1 MIHSPMPADKTI
13 GERIRN
19 ERKLFHLTQE
29 QLSEALG
36 ITPNYLGEIERGRRS
51 LTRKVATKLCNYFGL
66 TYDFLYNGN
75 LDITT
80 SSHDQDDIIPP
91 FKAELLHFIESCNE
105 NECVACLS
113 FVKSMVLAIR
123 SHQNVSGNSNRNNLH
138 K

>member
-1 MIHSPMPADKTI
+1 MSTSNAPKDKAI

-66 TYDFLYNGN
+66 TYDYLYNGN
-75 LDITT
+75 RDITLA
-80 SSHDQDDIIPP
+80 SQSQEEALPP

-105 NECVACLS
+105 NECIACLS

-123 SHQNVSGNSNRNNLH
+123 SHQNTPTNRNSL
-138 K
+138 KK

>member
-1 MIHSPMPADKTI
+1 MGQVISEHDKAI
-13 GERIRN
+13 GARIKS

-75 LDITT
+75 CDISL
-80 SSHDQDDIIPP
+80 SSLSSEGAIPP
-91 FKAELLHFIESCNE
+91 NKAELLHFIENCSE
-105 NECVACLS
+105 NECTSCLS

-123 SHQNVSGNSNRNNLH
+123 SSTNSDVL
-138 K
+138 KK

>member
-1 MIHSPMPADKTI
+1 MSANSSPKDKAI

-66 TYDFLYNGN
+66 TYDYLYNGN
-75 LDITT
+75 RDISTT
-80 SSHDQDDIIPP
+80 TQVQDEVLPP
-91 FKAELLHFIESCNE
+91 FKAELLHFVESCNE
-105 NECVACLS
+105 NECIACLS

-123 SHQNVSGNSNRNNLH
+123 SHQNAPNNRNSV
-138 K
+138 KK